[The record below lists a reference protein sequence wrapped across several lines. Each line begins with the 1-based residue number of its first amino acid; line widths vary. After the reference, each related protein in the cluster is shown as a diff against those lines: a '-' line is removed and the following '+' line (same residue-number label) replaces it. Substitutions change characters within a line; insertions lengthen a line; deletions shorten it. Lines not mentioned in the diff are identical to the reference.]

1 MLYNAPPNSLEK
13 TIGAEGN
20 VVPIN
25 EHFTTPPKRPGR
37 ITPQTARDEKQT
49 PIDKTQQGEGKLRT
63 HHLAPI
69 HGGLLRSQTNA
80 LLYKEVRWAKRLQQN
95 VPFFTGEIGGLG

>member
-13 TIGAEGN
+13 TIGAEGD
-20 VVPIN
+20 VIPIN
-25 EHFTTPPKRPGR
+25 EHFATPPKRPGR
-37 ITPQTARDEKQT
+37 ITPQTARYEKKT
-49 PIDKTQQGEGKLRT
+49 PINQAQKGEGELRT

-69 HGGLLRSQTNA
+69 HGGLLRSQTNT
-80 LLYKEVRWAKRLQQN
+80 LLHKEVRWAKRLQQN